1 MDELN
6 SISGAEAAGIAPIE
20 VRRRQVDPSL
30 FQNLIAPFSQ
40 RGDPLRVCDVQP
52 IPATIASFLFRSL
65 PPGICNCAAGSCP
78 PNGQPPLGGPYY
90 CTGCM
95 HIGDSVLL
103 AQSVCFVLFRVVSP
117 RLILSHTFL
126 SQIIFW
132 TVCFGHLRIPRR
144 LRCSRNVREVP
155 KYNHCSSHYAISP
168 SSAMA
173 TSRYLLRYYWLV
185 CLLTY
190 SSVPRDGTQNPGSKK
205 KKKK

>member
-90 CTGCM
+90 CTGY
-95 HIGDSVLL
+95 HLL
-103 AQSVCFVLFRVVSP
+103 DRVFRP
-117 RLILSHTFL
+117 
-126 SQIIFW
+126 
-132 TVCFGHLRIPRR
+132 P
-144 LRCSRNVREVP
+144 
-155 KYNHCSSHYAISP
+155 
-168 SSAMA
+168 
-173 TSRYLLRYYWLV
+173 
-185 CLLTY
+185 TY
-190 SSVPRDGTQNPGSKK
+190 SQKTWVQS
-205 KKKK
+205 

>member
-20 VRRRQVDPSL
+20 VRRQQVDPSL

-65 PPGICNCAAGSCP
+65 PPGICNCTAGSCP

-103 AQSVCFVLFRVVSP
+103 AQSVCFVLFRHVSS
-117 RLILSHTFL
+117 SHTHFSLRSSFGPCVSATYVFPEDLGAVVMFGRFL
-126 SQIIFW
+126 SITI
-132 TVCFGHLRIPRR
+132 
-144 LRCSRNVREVP
+144 
-155 KYNHCSSHYAISP
+155 A
-168 SSAMA
+168 AA
-173 TSRYLLRYYWLV
+173 TM
-185 CLLTY
+185 
-190 SSVPRDGTQNPGSKK
+190 Q
-205 KKKK
+205 